1 MIALKIAQRELTAA
15 LKDRLHGFRILMLCL
30 IFGVASIATIG
41 SLRGAIEAGLNSN
54 GQVFLGGDAEI
65 ELTYRRASPQENDW
79 MAQQSLQ
86 KSEIL
91 DFRSMA
97 VARDNSKR
105 ILTQV
110 KAVDAAYPL
119 VGEIVLSND
128 MGLPEA
134 LAGQNDLPGAVVA
147 PALLRRLLLNLGD
160 IMQLGEQ
167 EFVVMATLEKEPDN
181 FSNFALG
188 PRSIVLA
195 QDLEGSGL
203 LSQGTIFSSKYR
215 LILPK
220 GIDFDT
226 AKAMFEADWAT
237 AGGKWKDARN
247 ASPGAARAI
256 DRLST
261 FLVLI
266 GLSGLVV
273 GGIGVSAA
281 VQAFVA
287 KKTGNIAVLKT
298 LGATPRQIF
307 WIYTLQIIAYTVAAI
322 ILGVLLG
329 AVAPFLARP
338 FLPES
343 LSAVAVISVYPAAL
357 LEAATYGALAAAI
370 FSIWPLAQTEQI
382 RPANLFRGGTP
393 QSWPA
398 TRYIIVLVIL
408 LGGALWGA
416 VQFSGSIAMTMWLL
430 GGISMALLFLAL
442 MAGLFKLILKRM
454 VRSKSL
460 QGRLALRAAVSAIA
474 SGTERAGPVVMGIG
488 LGLAVLAAVGQIDGN
503 LRNSMTKSL
512 PDKAPSFFF
521 LDIQSGQLEEFNQ
534 RLADNTEVDRVETAP
549 MLRGLVT
556 QINSKPAA
564 EVGGDHWV
572 LRGDRGIS
580 YAAKMPEKTSLTAG
594 QWWPDDY
601 SGPAQISFSAEA
613 AEEIGIGLGDSLT
626 LNVLGRDITA
636 TITSLRN
643 VDFSNAGMGFVIL
656 LNASALAGAPHSHIA
671 TVYASEAAEIPILDE
686 LGQAFPNVTGIQI
699 REAVLMVSGIVSSIA
714 SAASIGAIATL
725 ITGFLILIGAASVSS
740 KQRAYETAILKTLGA
755 THREILVSFAL
766 RSAMVGALAASVAL
780 GVGLL
785 GGWAVSSFVF
795 KSSFEIIWSN
805 AALIIFGG
813 VCATLITGVLFAL
826 GPLSQSAAAELRHR
840 D

>member
-1 MIALKIAQRELTAA
+1 
-15 LKDRLHGFRILMLCL
+15 MLCL
-30 IFGVASIATIG
+30 IFGVASITAIG

-54 GQVFLGGDAEI
+54 GRVFLGGDAEI

-86 KSEIL
+86 KSEII

-119 VGEIVLSND
+119 VGEIVLSNG
-128 MGLPEA
+128 MSLPEA

-147 PALLRRLLLNLGD
+147 PALMRRLQLNLGD

-181 FSNFALG
+181 FGNFALG

-215 LILPK
+215 LILPN
-220 GIDFDT
+220 GADFDKV
-226 AKAMFEADWAT
+226 KAVFETDWAT

-281 VQAFVA
+281 VRAFVA

-307 WIYTLQIIAYTVAAI
+307 WIYSLQIIAYTVVAV

-343 LSAVAVISVYPAAL
+343 LSAVAVISVYPGAL

-398 TRYIIVLVIL
+398 ARYVIVLVIL

-416 VQFSGSIAMTMWLL
+416 VQFSGSITMTFWLL
-430 GGISMALLFLAL
+430 GGISLALLFLAL
-442 MAGLFKLILKRM
+442 MAGLFQLILKQV
-454 VRSKSL
+454 VRGKAL

-521 LDIQSGQLEEFNQ
+521 LDIQSGQLDEFNQ
-534 RLADNTEVDRVETAP
+534 RLSDNTEVDRVETAP

-556 QINSKPAA
+556 QINGKPAA

-580 YAAKMPEKTSLTAG
+580 YAAGMPENTSLIAG
-594 QWWPDDY
+594 QWWADDY

-613 AEEIGIGLGDSLT
+613 AEEIGIGIGDSLT

-636 TITSLRN
+636 TITSLRD
-643 VDFSNAGMGFVIL
+643 VDFSNASMGFVIL
-656 LNASALAGAPHSHIA
+656 LNAAALAGAPHSHIA
-671 TVYASEAAEIPILDE
+671 TVYASEVAEIAILDE

-725 ITGFLILIGAASVSS
+725 ITGFLILIGAASASS
-740 KQRAYETAILKTLGA
+740 EQRAYETAVLKTLGA
-755 THREILVSFAL
+755 TRREILVSFAL
-766 RSAMVGALAASVAL
+766 RSSMIGALAASVAL
-780 GVGLL
+780 GAGLL
-785 GGWAVSSFVF
+785 GGWAVSNFVF
-795 KSSFEIIWSN
+795 ESSFEVIWSN
-805 AALIIFGG
+805 AALIILGG
-813 VCATLITGVLFAL
+813 VGATLITGVLFAL

-840 D
+840 N

>member
-79 MAQQSLQ
+79 MAQQSFQ

-97 VARDNSKR
+97 VARDTSKR

-119 VGEIVLSND
+119 VGEIVLSNGI
-128 MGLPEA
+128 GLPEA
-134 LAGQNDLPGAVVA
+134 LAGQNDLPGVVVA
-147 PALLRRLLLNLGD
+147 PALLRRLKLNLGG

-181 FSNFALG
+181 FGNFALG
-188 PRSIVLA
+188 PRSIVSA

-215 LILPK
+215 LILPNSA
-220 GIDFDT
+220 DFD
-226 AKAMFEADWAT
+226 KVKVIFETDWAT

-281 VQAFVA
+281 VRAFVA

-307 WIYTLQIIAYTVAAI
+307 WIYSLQIIAYTVVAV

-343 LSAVAVISVYPAAL
+343 LSTVAVISVYPAAL

-398 TRYIIVLVIL
+398 ARYIMVLVIL

-430 GGISMALLFLAL
+430 GGISLALLFLAL
-442 MAGLFKLILKRM
+442 MAGLFQLILKRV

-460 QGRLALRAAVSAIA
+460 QGRLALRTAVSAIS

-534 RLADNTEVDRVETAP
+534 RLSDNTEVDRVETAP

-556 QINSKPAA
+556 QINGKPAA

-580 YAAKMPEKTSLTAG
+580 YAAEMPEKTSLAAG
-594 QWWPDDY
+594 QWWPANY

-636 TITSLRN
+636 TITSLRD

-656 LNASALAGAPHSHIA
+656 LNAGALAGAPHSHIA
-671 TVYASEAAEIPILDE
+671 TVYAAEAAEIPILDE

-725 ITGFLILIGAASVSS
+725 ITGFLILIGAASASS
-740 KQRAYETAILKTLGA
+740 EQRAYETAILKTLGA
-755 THREILVSFAL
+755 TRHEILVSFAL

-780 GVGLL
+780 GAGLL
-785 GGWAVSSFVF
+785 GGWAVSNFVF
-795 KSSFEIIWSN
+795 ESSFEVIWSN
-805 AALIIFGG
+805 AALIILGG
-813 VCATLITGVLFAL
+813 VGATLITGVLFAL

>member
-65 ELTYRRASPQENDW
+65 ELTYRRASPQENNW

-281 VQAFVA
+281 VRAFVA

-307 WIYTLQIIAYTVAAI
+307 WIYTLQIIAYTVAAV

-408 LGGALWGA
+408 LGAALWGT

-430 GGISMALLFLAL
+430 GGISLALLFLAL

>member
-1 MIALKIAQRELTAA
+1 
-15 LKDRLHGFRILMLCL
+15 MLCL

-86 KSEIL
+86 KSEII

-119 VGEIVLSND
+119 VGEIVLSNG

-147 PALLRRLLLNLGD
+147 PALLRRLQLNLGG

-181 FSNFALG
+181 FGNFALG

-215 LILPK
+215 LILPS
-220 GIDFDT
+220 GTDFDKV
-226 AKAMFEADWAT
+226 KAVFETDWAT

-281 VQAFVA
+281 VRAFVA

-307 WIYTLQIIAYTVAAI
+307 WIYTLQIIAYTVVAV

-398 TRYIIVLVIL
+398 ARYIMVLVIL

-430 GGISMALLFLAL
+430 GGISLALLFLAL
-442 MAGLFKLILKRM
+442 MAGLFQLILKRV
-454 VRSKSL
+454 VRGKSL
-460 QGRLALRAAVSAIA
+460 QGRLSLRAAVSAIA

-521 LDIQSGQLEEFNQ
+521 LDIQSSQLEEFNQ
-534 RLADNTEVDRVETAP
+534 RLSDNTEVDRVETAP

-556 QINSKPAA
+556 QINGKPAA

-580 YAAKMPEKTSLTAG
+580 YAAEMPEKTSLTAG

-636 TITSLRN
+636 TITNLRD

-656 LNASALAGAPHSHIA
+656 LNTGALAGAPHSHIA

-725 ITGFLILIGAASVSS
+725 ITGFLILIGAASASS
-740 KQRAYETAILKTLGA
+740 EQRAYETAILKTLGA
-755 THREILVSFAL
+755 TPREILVSFAL

-780 GVGLL
+780 GAGLL
-785 GGWAVSSFVF
+785 GGWAVSNFVF
-795 KSSFEIIWSN
+795 ESSFEVIWSN
-805 AALIIFGG
+805 AALIILGG
-813 VCATLITGVLFAL
+813 VGATLITGVLFAL

-840 D
+840 G

>member
-1 MIALKIAQRELTAA
+1 
-15 LKDRLHGFRILMLCL
+15 MLCL

-307 WIYTLQIIAYTVAAI
+307 WIYTLQIIAYTVAAV

-408 LGGALWGA
+408 LGAALWGT

-430 GGISMALLFLAL
+430 GGISLALLFLAL
-442 MAGLFKLILKRM
+442 MAGLFKLILKQV
-454 VRSKSL
+454 VRGKSL

-521 LDIQSGQLEEFNQ
+521 LDIQSSQLEEFNQ
-534 RLADNTEVDRVETAP
+534 RLSDNTEVDRVETAP